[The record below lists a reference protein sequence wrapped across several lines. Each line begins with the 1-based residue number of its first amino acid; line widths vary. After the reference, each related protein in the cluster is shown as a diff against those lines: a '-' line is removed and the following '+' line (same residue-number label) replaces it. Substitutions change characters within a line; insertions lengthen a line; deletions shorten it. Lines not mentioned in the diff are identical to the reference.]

1 MIIFRCHPL
10 ILSGRASDRTLLIYV
25 ALGNQYISL
34 KPGSKFLILIPS
46 SFSTDFQRQEE
57 FSHFYGFS
65 NIFYPPQ
72 GQSGRQRDDDA
83 EITVQIPRALRTHEM
98 LFHIAFLES

>member
-1 MIIFRCHPL
+1 MIIFRCHLLP
-10 ILSGRASDRTLLIYV
+10 LSGRAFDRTLLIYV
-25 ALGNQYISL
+25 ASGNQDISL
-34 KPGSKFLILIPS
+34 KPFSKFLILFS

-65 NIFYPPQ
+65 NIFHPPQ
-72 GQSGRQRDDDA
+72 GQSGRQRDDDD
-83 EITVQIPRALRTHEM
+83 EITVQIPRVLRTHEM